1 METGASIFYERC
13 ALSHDMTSTLV
24 IQGLSPATF
33 RDLTS
38 LPAVSPAVAVAHF
51 RLGPPLRNRPDA
63 RTRSAVALLPLVDG
77 GWFGQSGTGTILLLV
92 GLAAVAILALL
103 VASAAHRIKHSKRD
117 DSINDEEL
125 FTTTPLPLPKEELAR
140 MRANPPHRAHRTPTL
155 PRWVQV
161 GSVAVALGMTWYVAQ
176 RTGPSGRPK
185 MAFSDSVRA
194 IASRA
199 GAADRSGPESD
210 DSPEDLDLVPD
221 SAPPFS
227 FRAGD
232 WITSGAGC
240 AGRLVVTKGEPNAWM
255 LTARVH
261 NGVGQLL
268 DTARARV
275 TSLSAGDIVEFKFSR
290 ATCDQIGAWDVRGAR
305 PAQ

>member
-1 METGASIFYERC
+1 
-13 ALSHDMTSTLV
+13 
-24 IQGLSPATF
+24 
-33 RDLTS
+33 
-38 LPAVSPAVAVAHF
+38 
-51 RLGPPLRNRPDA
+51 LRNRPDA
-63 RTRSAVALLPLVDG
+63 PARGAVALLPLVDS
-77 GWFGQSGTGTILLLV
+77 GWFGQSGTGAILLLV

-103 VASAAHRIKHSKRD
+103 VASAAHRIKHSHRR
-117 DSINDEEL
+117 DSIDDEEL
-125 FTTTPLPLPKEELAR
+125 FTTTPLPIPKEEMAR
-140 MRANPPHRAHRTPTL
+140 MRANPPHRAHRAPTL

-161 GSVAVALGMTWYVAQ
+161 GSIAVALGMTWYVAQ
-176 RTGPSGRPK
+176 RTGPSGRVKVP
-185 MAFSDSVRA
+185 FSDSVRS

-199 GAADRSGPESD
+199 GDADRSRPDTD
-210 DSPEDLDLVPD
+210 DSPEDLDLSPD

-232 WITSGAGC
+232 WVASGAGC
-240 AGRLVVTKGEPNAWM
+240 AGRLVVTKGEPNSWM

-275 TSLSAGDIVEFKFSR
+275 TSLSEGDVVEFKFVR

-305 PAQ
+305 RAQ